1 MLYVCMY
8 VCMYVC
14 VCMMKFRSC
23 DCEDTQ
29 DSKVLNLSLREITV
43 KEMSKAGLQQV
54 REIQ

>member
-1 MLYVCMY
+1 MY
-8 VCMYVC
+8 VCMYVRMC

-23 DCEDTQ
+23 ECEDTQ